1 MIHHTRD
8 GNSKAIKKKLLF
20 LVIVTLGIKSL
31 FDWPHSC
38 YVSTNK
44 ERGGGD
50 FKSFNLL
57 AKRMHPLLYVT
68 AGSTITL
75 NAVKICHYRVISSF
89 TMEPV
94 SILVLAL
101 VKQGKKKKNAVLFF
115 FILTDNEQ

>member
-8 GNSKAIKKKLLF
+8 VNGKAIKKKLLF
-20 LVIVTLGIKSL
+20 RVIVTVGIKSL

-38 YVSTNK
+38 FMSTNK
-44 ERGGGD
+44 ERGGVN

-57 AKRMHPLLYVT
+57 TERMHPLLYVT

-89 TMEPV
+89 TMKPV

-101 VKQGKKKKNAVLFF
+101 VRGGKKCGAVFSHPY
-115 FILTDNEQ
+115 